1 MKIAILHMA
10 SLCADIQTNTQSLL
24 EGCEQAKQAGVRL
37 LLTPEFVLCGMP
49 LGDLLHHDAFY
60 QELDRALA
68 RLLQVKGIAI
78 LFSVPQRV
86 QGKNKI
92 CDYLI
97 DDGQIRYQGYRC
109 DEKGSAFAVF
119 SCDDLSIALC
129 SEPTMV
135 AQEALL
141 TADCILYRSLEP
153 FYDGLEPILKTNA
166 QAMTRVHNCPV
177 ICVRPL
183 AGNDEFLYEGG
194 SFVLDHTGSTAYQAS
209 FFIEQLCILDYDSEH
224 GIQPQTK
231 QLTDQPSGIKFLYHA
246 IVFALQQY
254 LRKSKFTR
262 CCLGLSGGIDSALV
276 LALAVEAVGAENCEV
291 LIMPSQYS
299 HPMSEA
305 LASQMAR
312 CLRVRHSTVPI
323 TPLLNQYNQAL
334 CPVFKTDCQGLT
346 EENIQAR
353 IRGVLMMALSN
364 QTDALLL
371 ATGNKSEEAVG
382 YCTLYGDTNGGFAPI
397 KDLYKTQVYEMAR
410 DINFRKAQEII
421 PQEII
426 ARPPSAEL
434 RQDQRDQDSLPAY
447 EELDQILALLLANR
461 SLSAIV
467 EKGFDEKT
475 VKHVMQLLRRSEF
488 KRQQGVVGPKL
499 SARSFGVEW
508 NYPMTNVS
516 YFY

>member
-1 MKIAILHMA
+1 MKIAILHIA

-24 EGCEQAKQAGVRL
+24 KGCEQAKQAGVRL
-37 LLTPEFVLCGMP
+37 LLTPELILCGMP
-49 LGDLLHHDAFY
+49 LGDLLNHDALY

-97 DDGQIRYQGYRC
+97 DDGQVLYQGYRC
-109 DEKGSAFAVF
+109 DERGSAFSILSF
-119 SCDDLSIALC
+119 DYLSIALC
-129 SEPTMV
+129 SKPTIA
-135 AQEALL
+135 AQEILA
-141 TADCILYRSLEP
+141 ADYILYRSLEP
-153 FYDGLEPILKTNA
+153 FYDSLDPILKTNA
-166 QAMTRVHNCPV
+166 QAMARTYNRPV
-177 ICVRPL
+177 ICLRPL

-194 SFVLDHTGSTAYQAS
+194 SFVLDRTGSITYQAS
-209 FFIEQLCILDYDSEH
+209 FFIEQLCILDCDSQY
-224 GIQPQTK
+224 GIRPQTK
-231 QLTDQPSGIKFLYHA
+231 QLADQPSGIKLLYHA

-276 LALAVEAVGAENCEV
+276 LALTVEAVGAENCQV
-291 LIMPSQYS
+291 LMMPSQYS

-312 CLRVRHSTVPI
+312 RFGVRYSTVSI
-323 TPLLNQYNQAL
+323 TPLLNQYSQAL
-334 CPVFKTDCQGLT
+334 FPVFKTDCKGLT
-346 EENIQAR
+346 KENIQAR

-364 QTDALLL
+364 QSDALLL

-410 DINFRKAQEII
+410 DINLRRAQQII

-426 ARPPSAEL
+426 DRPPSAEL
-434 RQDQRDQDSLPAY
+434 RQNQRDQDSLPAY
-447 EELDQILALLLANR
+447 EELDQILALLLANQ
-461 SLSAIV
+461 SLSIIV

-508 NYPMTNVS
+508 NYPITDVS